1 MKKIITVLMILA
13 AMSMLL
19 SGLTLTA
26 ENTADEPEPER
37 KVSVS
42 KEVFDEGEAIIVTA
56 SGLSTDYV
64 VFYPVGYVPGKDAGV
79 YYACF
84 DTSVSNRGDWY
95 QVENG
100 VPSDVFDWCCATP
113 QNPQVVPYIDIP
125 EGEYKVV
132 LRDNSGKVIDQVE
145 FTVEYQPPTPT
156 EKPAATPTKEPTA
169 EPVAT
174 EAPDPTQAATEI
186 VSAKP
191 VATAPTDNNGN
202 SNKALPWIIA
212 GCAAAVVIIVVV
224 IVVVA
229 AKKNKK

>member
-132 LRDNSGKVIDQVE
+132 LRDNSGKVIDQVDVAE
-145 FTVEYQPPTPT
+145 NIYGNESGEGQRVALSQSKYGKYVRMKLLFYGNFFRLENLAMGGRGSRQDR
-156 EKPAATPTKEPTA
+156 EDSLRLSLQGWSPAS
-169 EPVAT
+169 
-174 EAPDPTQAATEI
+174 EAVT
-186 VSAKP
+186 
-191 VATAPTDNNGN
+191 
-202 SNKALPWIIA
+202 
-212 GCAAAVVIIVVV
+212 
-224 IVVVA
+224 
-229 AKKNKK
+229 